1 MAGASKPSPKGVMLY
16 VADEMMEHGSADPR
30 RAQAAPGRAA
40 GTAAPFFLQ
49 SASERAGGPDASRYG
64 ARRRPNL
71 PAVALVVL
79 IHAVLIAALI
89 QVRHSYVRASEKKM
103 VVVNLTPPPPPPAAE
118 VPPPPAQPDV
128 VAPPPIVQTPVPPR
142 PQVQT
147 TPEPTPISVPVAS
160 AVPAA
165 PAPAAPSRPA
175 GPSTVQAGDL
185 GAQMLSGRAPRYP
198 IESRRKREQGTVL
211 LALVVGLDGRVMS
224 IAVARSSGFAR
235 LDDAALDAVR
245 GWRWSPII
253 RDGQPVMV
261 KGVVEIP
268 FIITPSA

>member
-1 MAGASKPSPKGVMLY
+1 
-16 VADEMMEHGSADPR
+16 MEQGTADPR
-30 RAQAAPGRAA
+30 RSQAGLERAA
-40 GTAAPFFLQ
+40 GTPALSFRQPGSGRGAV
-49 SASERAGGPDASRYG
+49 PDAGRYG
-64 ARRRPNL
+64 ARRRLNL

-79 IHAVLIAALI
+79 IHAALIAALI

-128 VAPPPIVQTPVPPR
+128 VAPPPIVQTPAPPR

-160 AVPAA
+160 AVPAPPA
-165 PAPAAPSRPA
+165 PAPPSRPA

-185 GAQMLSGRAPRYP
+185 GAQMLSGRTPRYP
-198 IESRRKREQGTVL
+198 LESRRRREQGTVL

-235 LDDAALDAVR
+235 LDDAALNAVR

-253 RDGQPVMV
+253 RDGRPVMV